1 MSQSPSAGLS
11 IRSFLIAGIGSAVVG
26 AAAVTPV
33 TAPGTATA
41 TIASAAAQ
49 LTSIT
54 TPLEIAIKDTYNA
67 IEPWPPTAPGPGGRR
82 QGRRRRTAVEQVATP
97 VTVETPAAAETPRPA
112 CPTSTRR
119 ASHSAG

>member
-1 MSQSPSAGLS
+1 MIPGPPKTISPPGPPRVSA
-11 IRSFLIAGIGSAVVG
+11 ATVANQVHIGR
-26 AAAVTPV
+26 AASLLESVQE
-33 TAPGTATA
+33 
-41 TIASAAAQ
+41 AAAQ